1 MEILIEWQEQSKYP
15 QFNLSLASK
24 PGNDPFLVV
33 KGCRIVSGKDGEF
46 VSGPSTKGNNDKY
59 WNHTYMSKD
68 FSAVVLEKAK
78 ECQPKPQQVPAKHQ
92 SGGGFTDLDSDIP
105 FAYHGKN
112 GADVSWRNM

>member
-1 MEILIEWQEQSKYP
+1 MEIIIEWQDSKYP

-78 ECQPKPQQVPAKHQ
+78 ECQPPKSAPAKTARQ
-92 SGGGFTDLDSDIP
+92 AAQEPFEDDIP
-105 FAYHGKN
+105 F
-112 GADVSWRNM
+112 

>member
-15 QFNLSLASK
+15 QFNLSLASN
-24 PGNDPFLVV
+24 PGKDPFLVV
-33 KGCRIVSGKDGEF
+33 KGCRIVAGKEGEF

-78 ECQPKPQQVPAKHQ
+78 ECQPKQQAPAKQ
-92 SGGGFTDLDSDIP
+92 SARPSDNFDDDLIP
-105 FAYHGKN
+105 F
-112 GADVSWRNM
+112 

>member
-1 MEILIEWQEQSKYP
+1 MEILIEWQDSKYP

-33 KGCRIVSGKDGEF
+33 KGCRIVSGKEGKF

-59 WNHTYMSKD
+59 WNHTYMSKE

-78 ECQPKPQQVPAKHQ
+78 ESQPKQQQPKPGKQQA
-92 SGGGFTDLDSDIP
+92 SDNFDDDAP
-105 FAYHGKN
+105 F
-112 GADVSWRNM
+112 